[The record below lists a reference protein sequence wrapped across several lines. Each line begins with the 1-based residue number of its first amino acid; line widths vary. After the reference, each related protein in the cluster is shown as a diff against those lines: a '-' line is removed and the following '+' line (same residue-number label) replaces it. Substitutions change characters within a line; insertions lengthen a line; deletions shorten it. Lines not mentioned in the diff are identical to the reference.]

1 MNNGT
6 KQMDNYESEEHGALK
21 VFTKNPFYKK
31 LYDEAPD
38 GAKSYYRNC
47 FVGSLK
53 ALGDKYDGADA
64 NERLHAILLA
74 LTDEDW
80 EYLKSHAP
88 SITIAC
94 GMKVAQRTIEEE
106 KAIMANQ

>member
-1 MNNGT
+1 
-6 KQMDNYESEEHGALK
+6 MDENVKEEQGALN
-21 VFTKNPFYKK
+21 VFTRNPYYKK

-80 EYLKSHAP
+80 AYLKSHAP

-94 GMKVAQRTIEEE
+94 GLKVSQRAIAKE
-106 KAIMANQ
+106 KAMLANKTPHNA